1 MLVRSRREH
10 SGLPCRHA
18 TQNCRG
24 KMFVCN
30 TGDEAGRV
38 GAPDTF
44 FNVVHATQLIR
55 RMHGGSQSIL
65 IRGEDERLYVVKLN
79 NNQQGPN
86 LLANEVLGSELLH
99 AVGLPTPSWKPIFI
113 SENFIKK
120 NPSLHFELQ
129 FGSRKVRSGIH
140 FGSQFISRTAGGE
153 VYDFLPSSFCNRIVN
168 REDFLGIYIFDVW
181 ANHRDHRQAVFSTR
195 QTNRAINAHFIDN
208 GHLFG
213 GPHWDFRDK
222 PGAAMC
228 LDRNL
233 YTTTWQESD
242 VDAWISRFETSIPQS
257 LSRVTQQVP
266 QDWYNGNID
275 ELISCLL
282 FRSSDL
288 SNLFQLEVEHN
299 QRIKILPRTGSGNA
313 SMPLRHSRSS
323 PIRSIFGRSSFLVA
337 PRC

>member
-1 MLVRSRREH
+1 MEDPKASSYEVRTKGSMSSNLIIINKGRTSWPMKYWVPNCCTRWDCLHHRGSPFSFQRTSSKKILVCILSCNLGAERYVAGYTSAH
-10 SGLPCRHA
+10 SSSVA
-18 TQNCRG
+18 Q
-24 KMFVCN
+24 
-30 TGDEAGRV
+30 RV
-38 GAPDTF
+38 VRFTTF
-44 FNVVHATQLIR
+44 YRA
-55 RMHGGSQSIL
+55 
-65 IRGEDERLYVVKLN
+65 
-79 NNQQGPN
+79 
-86 LLANEVLGSELLH
+86 
-99 AVGLPTPSWKPIFI
+99 
-113 SENFIKK
+113 
-120 NPSLHFELQ
+120 
-129 FGSRKVRSGIH
+129 
-140 FGSQFISRTAGGE
+140 
-153 VYDFLPSSFCNRIVN
+153 
-168 REDFLGIYIFDVW
+168 DFLGIYIFDVW

-282 FRSSDL
+282 FRLSDL